1 MEAIN
6 FVDNP
11 FDVIAASRQGLVVHI
26 MCLHGKMNFKIA
38 ENIFCVTASAYAII
52 VPGQI
57 ITEVEASEDW
67 VGMIMLLD
75 DAFVRT
81 IPIRNNYGT
90 IGFVSLVRNPI
101 IKLSPSDAFNCE
113 ADLRRLRRRTG
124 ETSHLFYDELIAA
137 LLNAH
142 ILDLYDIHA
151 RISSPEDVSER
162 QATLMRRF
170 MEMLF
175 RGDYRENRSQKY
187 YADALCVTPH
197 YLSEI
202 SKTISGQPFSY
213 WIDRFTLQEAVR
225 LLNDSTLSI
234 ADICDRLNFSS
245 QSYFTRYI
253 QKHLGMSPNAFRK

>member
-1 MEAIN
+1 MESVKFA
-6 FVDNP
+6 DNP
-11 FDVIAASRQGLVVHI
+11 LQVSQASRQGLVVHI
-26 MCLHGKMNFKIA
+26 MCLNGCMNFQIY
-38 ENIFCVTASAYAII
+38 ETRFEITPSDYAII

-57 ITEVEASEDW
+57 ITHVEVTEGW
-67 VGMIMLLD
+67 NGIIMLLE

-81 IPIRNNYGT
+81 IPTRNNYGT

-101 IKLSPSDAFNCE
+101 IRLSPSDAFTCE
-113 ADLRRLRRRTG
+113 TDLRRLRVRLG
-124 ETSHLFYDELIAA
+124 ETSHLFHDELVAS

-151 RISSPEDVSER
+151 RISSPDDISER

-175 RGDYRENRSQKY
+175 RGDYRKHRSQKY
-187 YADALCVTPH
+187 YADALCITPH

-202 SKTISGQPFSY
+202 SKAISGQPFSY
-213 WIDRFTLQEAVR
+213 WIDRFTVQDAVR
-225 LLNDSTLSI
+225 LLNDPTLSL
-234 ADICDRLNFSS
+234 ADISDRLNFSS

-253 QKHLGMSPNAFRK
+253 RKHLGVSPIAFRK